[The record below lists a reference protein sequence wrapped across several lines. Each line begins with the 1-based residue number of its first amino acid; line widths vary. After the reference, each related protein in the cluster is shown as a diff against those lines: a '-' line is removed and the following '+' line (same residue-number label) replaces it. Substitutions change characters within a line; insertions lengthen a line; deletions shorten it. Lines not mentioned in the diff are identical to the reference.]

1 MREPTRNHIRRRHGN
16 AHIQCSRAAGSAL
29 ALTLLAAACVLVVT
43 ACGSSSSAA
52 PASTTTT
59 ASSSTSTANATRPTG
74 TTAVGESF
82 AAYQTCLKSHGV
94 TVPTGDGFAAGAGTP
109 TTTTPSTPVTTTPRT
124 RQAVPAADQKA
135 LTACAGLRPSGGFA
149 GSGGFTSTNP
159 AFTKLETC
167 LKSHGVQTGT
177 AAPRT
182 STAYQ
187 SALTACR
194 SLLPAGGFGGAGA
207 GRGNAGAA
215 GGANSATFAKYQ
227 ACLKQHGVQTS
238 AAGQTTSKLQAAITA
253 CRSVLPTS
261 NISTT
266 TTSG

>member
-29 ALTLLAAACVLVVT
+29 ALTLLAAACMLVVT

-59 ASSSTSTANATRPTG
+59 ASSSTSTANATTPTS
-74 TTAVGESF
+74 TTAVGESL
-82 AAYQTCLKSHGV
+82 AAYQSCLKSHGV
-94 TVPTGDGFAAGAGTP
+94 TLPTGGGFAPGAGTP

-124 RQAVPAADQKA
+124 KQAVPAADQKA
-135 LTACAGLRPSGGFA
+135 LTACASLRPSGGFA
-149 GSGGFTSTNP
+149 GSSGFTSTNP

-167 LKSHGVQTGT
+167 LKTHGVQTGT
-177 AAPRT
+177 AASRT

-187 SALTACR
+187 SAVTACR
-194 SLLPAGGFGGAGA
+194 SLLPAGGYSGAGA
-207 GRGNAGAA
+207 GRGNTGAA

-253 CRSVLPTS
+253 CHSVLPTS
-261 NISTT
+261 NTSTT